1 MLQLVPAD
9 PVKSGLKE
17 HQVLVPI
24 RLVTDSFAEAPTR
37 ELDDSII
44 S

>member
-1 MLQLVPAD
+1 MLQLVPANH
-9 PVKSGLKE
+9 VKSDLKE

-24 RLVTDSFAEAPTR
+24 RLVTDPFAEFSTR